1 MDSVRC
7 SRQGDLGMITTQEVG
22 SVANGGLLEALPNA
36 QTWRRILVVVNGS
49 PDEATCSL
57 AVDLAQRDGSSLILY
72 DATADS
78 FWASPF
84 PPGEGIRPLL
94 LAEGDLRRVGRH
106 EMANVLRTIRASGV
120 DVVAHVSTSRHGED
134 LAALVS
140 SQQID
145 LVLCPISLDQKF
157 QREIH
162 RGRQQ
167 GASLLECR
175 PGEAPVFHAALG
187 ADEALPVAERVQLR
201 FLTALVG
208 TFLVAGFRN
217 RSRL

>member
-1 MDSVRC
+1 MDSVQC
-7 SRQGDLGMITTQEVG
+7 SSQGDLGMTFTQEVRSNVHG
-22 SVANGGLLEALPNA
+22 ALLEALPNG
-36 QTWRRILVVVNGS
+36 QRWRHILVVVNGL

-57 AVDLAQRDGSSLILY
+57 ALDLAQRDGSSLILY

-84 PPGEGIRPLL
+84 PPGESIRPRL

-106 EMANVLRTIRASGV
+106 ELADTLGTIRGSRV
-120 DVVAHVSTSRHGED
+120 DVAAHVATSRHGED
-134 LAALVS
+134 LASLVS
-140 SQQID
+140 SQEID

-162 RGRQQ
+162 RSRQY

-175 PGEAPVFHAALG
+175 PGEAPVFHAALR
-187 ADEALPVAERVQLR
+187 ADEALPFAERVQLR
-201 FLTALVG
+201 FLTALVM